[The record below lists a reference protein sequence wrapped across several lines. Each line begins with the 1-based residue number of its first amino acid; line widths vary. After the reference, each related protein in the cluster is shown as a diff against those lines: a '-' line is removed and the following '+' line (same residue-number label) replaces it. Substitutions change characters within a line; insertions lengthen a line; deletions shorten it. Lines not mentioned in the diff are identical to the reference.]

1 MQYKKWTRVPTICL
15 NQCVEGENVESQNIK
30 VELQQNTEH
39 KLAVKFLAIKITKIA
54 EDEAEDKMVIVK

>member
-1 MQYKKWTRVPTICL
+1 MDQSTNNLSKSVC
-15 NQCVEGENVESQNIK
+15 EGRKCWKSEHKSGIA
-30 VELQQNTEH
+30 TEH